1 MMAANFNNIYL
12 ALIHHPVYNKHG
24 EKITTTVTNLDLHDI
39 SRAARTYHIDKYFV
53 VNRVE
58 SQRALVKRM
67 RDYWSSG
74 RGAEYNPSRHEAFKV
89 LEVTDSLQ
97 EVKNKIKAESGELP
111 VTITTSAQSHSAGEN
126 ITFPALRSQL
136 RETNSPHLILL
147 GTGWGLT
154 EEMIADCDYLLEPV
168 QGPGEFNHLSV
179 RTAAAII
186 LDRLLA
192 DEWWQQNN

>member
-1 MMAANFNNIYL
+1 MAANFTKIYL

-39 SRAARTYHIDKYFV
+39 SRAARTYHIDRYFV

-89 LEVTDSLQ
+89 MEVTDSFQ
-97 EVKNKIKAESGELP
+97 EVKDRIKEETGDYP
-111 VTITTSAQSHSAGEN
+111 ITITTSAQEHSAGNN
-126 ITFPALRSQL
+126 ITFPGLRSQL
-136 RETNSPHLILL
+136 RENNNPYLILL

-154 EEMIADCDYLLEPV
+154 EEMISNCDYLLEPV
-168 QGPGEFNHLSV
+168 KGPGEFNHLSV

-186 LDRLLA
+186 LDRLLG
-192 DEWWQQNN
+192 DEWWQKE